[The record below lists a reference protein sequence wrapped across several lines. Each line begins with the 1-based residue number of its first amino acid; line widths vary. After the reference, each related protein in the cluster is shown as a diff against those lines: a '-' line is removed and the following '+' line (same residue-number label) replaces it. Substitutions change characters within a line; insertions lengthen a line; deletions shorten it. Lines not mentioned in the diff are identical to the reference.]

1 MRVSGTKSAI
11 PVMPRIQW
19 LAALVAPDLAARLL
33 QALLVRVVARTT
45 ERLPVGSIPEQ
56 RHVATVRDDVV
67 DDAGRLY
74 DPLALAASAQRV
86 FA

>member
-1 MRVSGTKSAI
+1 MRVSGANSAV
-11 PVMPRIQW
+11 PVMPWIQR

-45 ERLPVGSIPEQ
+45 ERLPIGPIPEQ
-56 RHVATVRDDVV
+56 RHVATVRGDVV

-74 DPLALAASAQRV
+74 DPLALAASAQRML
-86 FA
+86 A

>member
-1 MRVSGTKSAI
+1 MHVFGAESAI

-19 LAALVAPDLAARLL
+19 LAALVAPGLAARLL
-33 QALLVRVVARTT
+33 QALLVRVVARAA
-45 ERLPVGSIPEQ
+45 ERLPIGPIPEQ

-74 DPLALAASAQRV
+74 DPLALAASAQRML
-86 FA
+86 A